1 MTEEDKPRWLIEN
14 SQTEEDSDFF
24 NSSGEDDAAHK
35 RNDGCSSAEEEN
47 KMKDELRRLAREE
60 RDREKQR
67 KLNE

>member
-1 MTEEDKPRWLIEN
+1 LTEEDKPRWLIEN

-47 KMKDELRRLAREE
+47 NMKDELRRLAREE